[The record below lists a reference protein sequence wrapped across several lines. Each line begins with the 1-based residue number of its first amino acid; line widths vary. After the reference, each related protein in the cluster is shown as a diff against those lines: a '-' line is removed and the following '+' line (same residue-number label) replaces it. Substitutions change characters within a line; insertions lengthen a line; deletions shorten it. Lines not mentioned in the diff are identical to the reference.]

1 MTKELTA
8 DLNRKA
14 DCQETWTI
22 TTNLLELLGIAV
34 TAWVMLELV
43 GDRPGLEGGPILM
56 RGDNRHVYRELRD
69 AEVRETK
76 RRFYS

>member
-1 MTKELTA
+1 MGRFCVERNVFRRYDMTKELTA

-43 GDRPGLEGGPILM
+43 
-56 RGDNRHVYRELRD
+56 RD
-69 AEVRETK
+69 SRTRKATR
-76 RRFYS
+76 Y